1 MGLNSPT
8 DGDAMTKLE
17 GLKCR
22 NCSRRYPVAPIVLYD
37 RLSAHVAITPSLLA
51 FDQALAN
58 LTSRTS

>member
-1 MGLNSPT
+1 
-8 DGDAMTKLE
+8 MTKLE

-37 RLSAHVAITPSLLA
+37 TLSAHVAITPSLLA

-58 LTSRTS
+58 LTSRTR